1 MLIFVF
7 NLKNMWDQS
16 WDFAI
21 GEMSYIF
28 ETLLLFMTYGPTS
41 ADMASSGAKSGI
53 QNGITTGDALIDQA
67 QKLLLCFVL
76 YQPDTNIADRA

>member
-16 WDFAI
+16 WDFTI
-21 GEMSYIF
+21 GEMSPIF

-41 ADMASSGAKSGI
+41 ADMTSS
-53 QNGITTGDALIDQA
+53 
-67 QKLLLCFVL
+67 
-76 YQPDTNIADRA
+76 